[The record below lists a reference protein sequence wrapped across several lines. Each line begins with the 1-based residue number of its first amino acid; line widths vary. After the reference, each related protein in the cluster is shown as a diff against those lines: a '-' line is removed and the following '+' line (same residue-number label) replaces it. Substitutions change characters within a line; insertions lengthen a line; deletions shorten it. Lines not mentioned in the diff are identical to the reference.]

1 MRPPV
6 IFGGPLAASGY
17 PVSPASLRP
26 APGAAAPAAVLQ
38 STEAPR
44 TLLYQ
49 KIVVP
54 ANSTLPVVASGN
66 YIYVES
72 VVYDTFASYNY
83 GYARTAP
90 TVKPDTSQATV
101 AITEASREIG
111 FAVPFT
117 TLQITNPNTFG
128 AVVLTLWIGYGSVRR
143 DTLRAVKDFAVGGVF
158 ANLAYA
164 ANKTVGA
171 GPLLYQEVCS
181 PINQRARIKKATMA
195 IDGSAVTTGAD
206 FTLWLTPE
214 VPEASADNS
223 TFQLSQNFPNG
234 FGYTMPTQ
242 LRFPAFVTGGAGSNG
257 AICEL
262 SGLDVEVFSKY
273 SSTYGATNYLFT
285 LFGIL
290 VCNGA
295 WTPATTGALR
305 TYLTFEQG

>member
-1 MRPPV
+1 MRAPVTFNGGLPP
-6 IFGGPLAASGY
+6 GGYQVAPG
-17 PVSPASLRP
+17 SLLP
-26 APGAAAPAAVLQ
+26 APGSPATAAAQQ
-38 STEAPR
+38 SNEQPR

-49 KIVVP
+49 KIIVA

-66 YIYVES
+66 YVYVEA
-72 VVYDTFASYNY
+72 VVYDTFASYNF
-83 GYARTAP
+83 GYAATAP
-90 TVKPDTSQATV
+90 TIKPDTSQATV
-101 AITEASREIG
+101 SVTEASREIG

-117 TLQITNPNTFG
+117 KLQITNPNLFG

-143 DTLRAVKDFAVGGVF
+143 DTLRSVKDFAVGGLF
-158 ANLAYA
+158 TNIAYA

-171 GPLLYQEVCS
+171 GPLVYPEVCS

-195 IDGSAVTTGAD
+195 IDGSAVTTNAD

-214 VPEASADNS
+214 VPLASTNNS

-234 FGYTMPTQ
+234 FGYTLPTQ
-242 LRFPAFVTGGAGSNG
+242 IRFPSFVTGGAGSNG

-262 SGLDVEVFSKY
+262 SGLDIEVFSKY
-273 SSTYGATNYLFT
+273 SSNYGFDYLFT

-295 WTPATTGALR
+295 WTPGATGALR
-305 TYLTFEQG
+305 TYLTFEQE